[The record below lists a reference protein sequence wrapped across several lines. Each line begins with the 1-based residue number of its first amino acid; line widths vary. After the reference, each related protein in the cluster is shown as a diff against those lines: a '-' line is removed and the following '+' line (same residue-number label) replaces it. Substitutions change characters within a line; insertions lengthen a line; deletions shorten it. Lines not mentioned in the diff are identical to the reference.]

1 MIKMKIL
8 ILSLFVFAFAVSAS
22 PLSIRMDIRAQS
34 GTLAP
39 RSKGV
44 RFASWLKEK
53 QETTLI
59 CTENFTGEE
68 WKTCTFSFVPARSGN
83 VVLQLRGP
91 FAKKDAQWVL
101 YRNIRWN
108 GKLLPNGDFSRGLSD
123 WNVRKTAGGMAALV
137 EDPALSPAGR
147 SIRVWH
153 DGFLS
158 REIPVEAGRTVTLQ
172 VDACP
177 TPAFTAFDGFIPLSL
192 RKFANRDYADET
204 EGDGKGGWSDQGR
217 EKDLRNFD
225 TARRQ
230 FAGIRFDLI
239 NPKQNN
245 GKAVVVLD
253 SGYAP
258 TGLREIA
265 FDVPEKAKY
274 TRFLYLLHTGCW
286 VPGKPVP
293 IGTIEFETRDGKR
306 KETRL
311 VAGTD
316 LQDWTRPSSTRNTLA
331 VSVGSYAGEQR
342 AVFLSK
348 FPVPLE
354 NVRKIRL
361 RSAGQVCWILC
372 GATLTDQEV
381 TWNLKSFVPG
391 PEYKAADLSPF
402 PVTKPGSAL
411 DFSEMSGNLPAG
423 SYGRVVPASQGHLEF
438 EKRPGQP
445 LRFRA
450 AYHFTAEWGL
460 LSSIRRKSAAELK
473 QMIDAYIREL
483 RMRGYNMVRTH
494 TIEQILM
501 LDAPAK
507 GEPDPRFAD
516 AVDYCL
522 ARLKENGIY
531 LNLNIAAYQFLYPFK
546 VTNSSRP
553 ADIKPKMVFGDE
565 KTRQEWL
572 DTARYLLCHKNRYT
586 GMALKDD
593 PMLVCVEPFN
603 ELGMVGPQRVYA
615 KEETAIWV
623 GQQFRNYLRRTRPG
637 VDESLIPKKPNE
649 VNGGK
654 FREEWMRFCIE
665 SLRETGAWMK
675 ARVRELGCNVPVGQY
690 NLSPARFYGDIRS
703 EQNEVIIRNAYFC
716 HPSGSITRQQSA
728 TENAVSHF
736 LNTASSRL
744 ADRPMIVTEYNHVRN
759 RYEYEQ
765 LLFPAYAA
773 FQDYAGLT
781 LHAVILNPTWKV
793 DREMNTY
800 LDLMSEYL
808 SLFAF
813 QRGDVSPSRNLVE
826 LLVPKSSLYAKGTDS
841 AISTEQ
847 TRWSLLTRFAVRYE
861 GCKPPAEVIAPAP
874 VPVMTFP
881 LTGYAKVGGSAMFT
895 ETGVTQGA
903 KFDPK
908 PWIAALRTRGILSK
922 NNQTDPEKGIWES
935 DTGELLLNTREKR
948 FLLRT
953 PRLEAVVSDRNHGES
968 LPVLAK
974 VRSSVPSTVALASR
988 DGKVLAKNSERML
1001 LFYLTDN
1008 VNTGMEL
1015 SPDRTELRKQG
1026 KTPTLLRTGQL
1037 ELQLN
1042 LPTGKRYRLYPLR
1055 SDGLRREGIPLTK
1068 SGSGYRLELDTA
1080 ALPHGPTGVFELV
1093 AEP

>member
-1 MIKMKIL
+1 MKIPVPTL
-8 ILSLFVFAFAVSAS
+8 FVTLFVFALAVSAS
-22 PLSIRMDIRAQS
+22 PLTIRMDIEAKS

-39 RSKGV
+39 RSKGI
-44 RFASWLKEK
+44 RFAGWLKEK
-53 QETTLI
+53 KETTLI
-59 CTENFTGEE
+59 CTENFSEE
-68 WKTCTFSFVPARSGN
+68 QWRTCTFSFVPAQSGK
-83 VVLQLRGP
+83 VVLLLRGP
-91 FAKKDAQWVL
+91 YGKPSQWVL

-108 GKLLPNGDFSRGLSD
+108 GKPVPNGDFSQGLNGWS
-123 WNVRKTAGGMAALV
+123 VQKSSGGVAALV
-137 EDPALSPAGR
+137 EDPALSPAGP
-147 SIRVWH
+147 SVRVWH
-153 DGFLS
+153 NGHLS
-158 REIPVEAGRTVTLQ
+158 REFPVEAGKTVTLQ

-177 TPAFTAFDGFIPLSL
+177 TSAFTVLNDFIPLSL
-192 RKFANRDYADET
+192 RHAANRDYADEV
-204 EGDGKGGWSDQGR
+204 EGDEKGGWSDQGA
-217 EKDLRNFD
+217 EKDLRKFD
-225 TARRQ
+225 PARRQ

-245 GKAVVVLD
+245 GKAVAVLD

-258 TGLREIA
+258 TGLREIVL
-265 FDVPEKAKY
+265 DVPEKAKY

-293 IGTIEFETRDGKR
+293 IGAIEFETGDGKR
-306 KETRL
+306 QETRL
-311 VAGTD
+311 VTGTD
-316 LQDWTRPSSTRNTLA
+316 LNDWTRPNSTGNALA

-361 RSAGQVCWILC
+361 RTAGQICWILC
-372 GATLTDQEV
+372 GATLTDQEI

-402 PVTKPGSAL
+402 PVTQPGSAL
-411 DFSEMSGNLPAG
+411 DFSEMSGTVPAG
-423 SYGRVVPASQGHLEF
+423 TYGRVIPAAQGRLEF
-438 EKRPGQP
+438 ERRPGQP

-450 AYHFTAEWGL
+450 AYHFASNWAFL
-460 LSSIRRKSAAELK
+460 HSIRRKSAEELK
-473 QMIDAYIREL
+473 PMIDAYIREL
-483 RMRGYNMVRTH
+483 RMRGYNMVRSH

-516 AVDYCL
+516 AVDYFL

-546 VTNSSRP
+546 VTHSSRP

-572 DTARYLLCHKNRYT
+572 DTARYLLCNKNRYT
-586 GMALKDD
+586 GTALKDD

-615 KEETAIWV
+615 KEETAVWV
-623 GQQFRNYLRRTRPG
+623 GQQFRDYLRRTRPD

-654 FREEWMRFCIE
+654 FREEWVRFYIE

-781 LHAVILNPTWKV
+781 MHSVILMPIWQE
-793 DREMNTY
+793 DGEMSTY

-826 LLVPKSSLYAKGTDS
+826 LLVPKSSLYARGTDS

-847 TRWSLLTRFAVRYE
+847 TSWSLLTRFAVRYE
-861 GCKPPAEVIAPAP
+861 GCKPPAGVITPAP
-874 VPVMTFP
+874 VPLLTLP
-881 LTGYAKVGGSAMFT
+881 LTGYAGVGGSAMFT
-895 ETGVTQGA
+895 ETGATQGR

-908 PWIAALRTRGILSK
+908 PWIATLRTRGIIPET
-922 NNQTDPEKGIWES
+922 NRTDPEKGVWES

-953 PRLEAVVSDRNHGES
+953 PRLEAVVSERNHGES

-988 DGKVLAKNSERML
+988 DGKALTKDSERML

-1008 VNTGMEL
+1008 LNTGMEL
-1015 SPDRTELRKQG
+1015 SPDRTELRKNG

-1042 LPTGKRYRLYPLR
+1042 LPAGKRYRLYPLR
-1055 SDGLRREGIPLTK
+1055 SDGLRREGVPLTK
-1068 SGSGYRLELDTA
+1068 NGSGYRLELDTA
-1080 ALPHGPTGVFELV
+1080 ALPNGPTGVFELV